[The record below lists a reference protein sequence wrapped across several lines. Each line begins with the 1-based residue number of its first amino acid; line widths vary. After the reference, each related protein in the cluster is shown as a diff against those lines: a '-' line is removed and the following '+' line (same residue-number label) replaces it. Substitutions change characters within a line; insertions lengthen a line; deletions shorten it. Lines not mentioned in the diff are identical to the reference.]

1 MGTRR
6 EPRVPARLPVRIVG
20 TDADGR
26 PFSENVFTVDIS
38 RYGAKLEGIKAHVL
52 AGEVVG
58 MTQGDSKGR
67 FVVQWAGPPETPQ
80 AGQLGLL
87 NNTPDKWKWDAPL
100 PPAYMDNYAGEARA
114 GGERRRYPRLKSMN
128 SVQVQASDQSAPI
141 WGKTVDL
148 SEGGCFVDMPIPLDQ
163 GSRVKI
169 SLWVKDSKL
178 WAKGNVVSSRPGFG
192 IGIQFTEMSA
202 RDSQRLTEF
211 LKGLGQLRQK

>member
-6 EPRVPARLPVRIVG
+6 EPRVPARLPVRIFG
-20 TDADGR
+20 TDANGR

-38 RYGAKLEGIKAHVL
+38 RYGAKLEGMKAQLL
-52 AGEVVG
+52 AGEVLG

-114 GGERRRYPRLKSMN
+114 GGERRRHPRVKSMN
-128 SVQVQASDQSAPI
+128 SVQVQAESQGAPI

-169 SLWVKDSKL
+169 TLWVKDSKL
-178 WAKGNVVSSRPGFG
+178 WAKAKVISSRPGFG
-192 IGIQFTEMSA
+192 IGIQFTDMSA
-202 RDSQRLTEF
+202 ADTQVLADFIKSLSQV
-211 LKGLGQLRQK
+211 RQK